1 MSIGWRNLIYGA
13 LVVLLLL
20 HVGGGWYFADQL
32 KADALVPENSAPS
45 YDIAV
50 TEIGNGAVT
59 LRPVED
65 DDPDLTAPGIMGLD
79 WVSGYGQ
86 LGEILNQASDG
97 SVTRRM
103 NRIEGEAP
111 EVGMLA
117 DLDGNAFPAD
127 PERSFGIDFSEIQYK
142 GPLGAMAAW
151 QILAPNDLWVIHV
164 HGLGASRAEAL
175 RMIRV
180 VTDAGYPQI
189 VISYRNDPE
198 QPADPSGYYRYGQTE
213 WEDVK
218 AAVDH
223 ATNAGAKQI
232 LLVGYS
238 TGASHILSYL
248 YRTPDPPVVATIFDS
263 PNIDFEE
270 TVNLGASQRDLP
282 VIPIRVPPSL
292 VWVAKRISSFRF
304 GLSWSSID
312 YVAQADQLEIPVLV
326 FHGAADETVPLRT
339 SQDFHAAR
347 PDLIRLV
354 IVPGA
359 GHVRSWNVGS
369 ESYERRVIEFL
380 KEVAG

>member
-1 MSIGWRNLIYGA
+1 MSTQWRRLIYGA
-13 LVVLLLL
+13 FIVLLLV
-20 HVGGGWYFADQL
+20 HISGGWYISDQL
-32 KADALVPENSAPS
+32 RADALVPENSGPS
-45 YDIAV
+45 YDITV
-50 TEIGNGAVT
+50 TEVGSGNVT
-59 LRPVED
+59 LRPVDEE
-65 DDPDLTAPGIMGLD
+65 DPDLTGPGVMGLD

-86 LGEILNQASDG
+86 LGEIVNEAVDG

-103 NRIEGEAP
+103 NRIDGNAP

-127 PERSFGIDFSEIQYK
+127 PDRAFGIGFSEIQYPS
-142 GPLGAMAAW
+142 PLGAMAAW
-151 QILAPNDLWVIHV
+151 HILAPSDTWLIHV

-175 RMIRV
+175 RMVRM
-180 VTDAGYPQI
+180 VTAEGYPQL
-189 VISYRNDPE
+189 VISYRNDPD

-218 AAVDH
+218 AAVDF
-223 ATNAGAKQI
+223 ATAEGATKI

-248 YRTPDPPVVATIFDS
+248 YRTPNSPVVAAILDS

-270 TVNLGASQRDLP
+270 TVNLDASQRNLP
-282 VIPIRVPPSL
+282 IIPINVPTSL

-304 GLSWSSID
+304 GLSWSAID
-312 YVAQADQLEIPVLV
+312 YVAQADQLRVPVLV
-326 FHGAADETVPLRT
+326 FHGSGDESVPLRS
-339 SQDFHAAR
+339 SQEFHDAR

-354 IVPGA
+354 IVSGA
-359 GHVRSWNVGS
+359 GHVRSWNIGP

-380 KEVAG
+380 HEIAG